1 MCTGLDLIAEH
12 GCHMQKTLFWET
24 YWVHVRTCVL
34 GPFLHA
40 GCASA
45 AWVHGGSLGN
55 DMGTG
60 RRCLVPLVG
69 GVRWS
74 GPPCSGAGT

>member
-1 MCTGLDLIAEH
+1 
-12 GCHMQKTLFWET
+12 MQKTLFRET

-45 AWVHGGSLGN
+45 AWVHGGSLVN
-55 DMGTG
+55 DMGAG
-60 RRCLVPLVG
+60 RRCQVPLVG

-74 GPPCSGAGT
+74 GPLCSAAGT